1 VGGVQKLSAGQ
12 TANEGLPPL
21 EPPQNIQKSKKAIHP
36 TQIERNEYA
45 LKGQLNSGREI
56 RLYQPIELGKQNQ
69 KKTKAAPRAI
79 SEGRVLSWKGK
90 FNNCSSGDG
99 DDDDGSRRQAN
110 KKKFEAA
117 TAGKRAMRVM
127 VNLARGTDW
136 RSRIRDSRFAGR
148 TRERLDL
155 AIADSAG
162 GGVQAK

>member
-36 TQIERNEYA
+36 TQMEQNECA

-56 RLYQPIELGKQNQ
+56 RLYQPIEPGKQNKKRQ
-69 KKTKAAPRAI
+69 KQPQERSQKV
-79 SEGRVLSWKGK
+79 EFLSWKGK

-99 DDDDGSRRQAN
+99 DDDDGGSRRQAN

-127 VNLARGTDW
+127 VNLARGRDW

-162 GGVQAK
+162 GVQAK